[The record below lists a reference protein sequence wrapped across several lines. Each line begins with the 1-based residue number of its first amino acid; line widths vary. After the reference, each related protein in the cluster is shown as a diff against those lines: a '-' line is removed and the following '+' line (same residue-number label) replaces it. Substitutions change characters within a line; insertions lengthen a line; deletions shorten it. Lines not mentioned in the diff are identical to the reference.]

1 MDLFLASGGGFLA
14 AVIWMDL
21 MFDTLAVGPRAAGPD
36 GAELPEDSLARIAT
50 YYRRVTTTASP
61 MNYLVSAVMAGMVL
75 VLVLQLTTG
84 DAAAAPAATSLALC
98 GVPITLALLRVFP
111 NAIRLGTRTDSIG
124 EQSRLARAILFDHL
138 LCFAAML
145 AFLVVRFSVSA

>member
-21 MFDTLAVGPRAAGPD
+21 MFDTLAFGPRTAGPD

-61 MNYLVSAVMAGMVL
+61 MNYLISAVMGGMVL
-75 VLVLQLTTG
+75 VLVSQLAAG
-84 DAAAAPAATSLALC
+84 DAPTGPAATSLALC
-98 GVPITLALLRVFP
+98 GVPIALALLRVFP

-138 LCFAAML
+138 VCFAAML
-145 AFLVVRFSVSA
+145 AFLVVRFSASA